1 MTYYLDIIKTV
12 WKLLPVAL
20 LILLGILFFQLRSE
34 RQKVSDFKEVQQAQ
48 FQEIKKW
55 KDRAG
60 KNRARAEIA
69 EINAKNA
76 KLVLNDELRQMLKK
90 EVGNLRR
97 NLISYSA
104 VKASTEGVFKSKGK
118 DTVYVVVLVN
128 FWLETVEY
136 NLSSSIKRFIL

>member
-1 MTYYLDIIKTV
+1 MTYYIDIIKTI
-12 WKLLPVAL
+12 WKLLPIAL
-20 LILLGILFFQLRSE
+20 LILLGILFFHWRSE
-34 RQKVSDFKEVQQAQ
+34 RQKVADFKEVQQAQ
-48 FQEIKKW
+48 FQEIEKW

-104 VKASTEGVFKSKGK
+104 IKASTEGAFKSKGK
-118 DTVYVVVLVN
+118 DTVYVVVLMK
-128 FWLETVEY
+128 LEFEKSVRRTQIRKL
-136 NLSSSIKRFIL
+136 N